1 MAVKKKKSP
10 RKAAVIRFFSQPLGK
25 ALIAATVIVVT
36 VGVAVFAHYYSKY
49 ARLIDAKLKAGP
61 FATTSML
68 FASPKLVMIGDT
80 SSPEEIAEY
89 LRSCGYGESRQAP
102 MGSYN
107 LRPDAIEIF
116 PGPESYFRQEPEVL
130 KFSHGKVSQII
141 SLRDNS
147 EGTEYYLEPQLITN
161 LFDRKREKRRIVHFG
176 DIPPMMRDAI
186 LAAED
191 KRFFQHAGFDP
202 IGIARATLVDLRER
216 RNAAG
221 ASTLT
226 QQLARSF
233 FLTLDRTWSRKIE
246 EALMTMHLEQKLS
259 KQQIFEYYANEVD
272 LGRRGSFSI
281 HGFGEAAQEYF
292 GKDLTQITKPEE
304 AALLAG
310 MAQGPSLYN
319 PFRSPER
326 AKARRNTVLG
336 MMREDGFIN
345 KGQYDRATA
354 APLEL
359 ASKTAESSDA
369 PYFVDLVNDRLQSKF
384 QNRDFQ
390 TTSYR
395 VYTTLDMDL
404 QRDAAI
410 AVQTGMEEVD
420 KRLKRRFKNYGTTM
434 APAQCALIAL
444 DPHTGEVKA
453 MIGGRNY
460 GLSQLDRV
468 LAKRQPGSVFK
479 PFVYTAALDT
489 DIAGNSPTIYTPIST
504 LIDEPTTFWYDNK
517 PYEPNNFE
525 NKFYGTVTLKEALAK
540 SLNVP
545 TVKLA
550 EAVGYDKVVDVA
562 RSAGLNMDIRPTPA
576 VALGAYEVTPL
587 EIAGAYTVFANQGVY
602 SKPEFISRIV
612 DQHGSLIYEDA
623 AAHKDVLDPRVA
635 YMMVDMMQEVLR
647 SGTGAAVRAR
657 GFTLPAAGKTGT
669 SHDGWFAGFTS
680 KLLCIVWVGFDDN
693 QQLTL
698 EGAHS
703 ALPIWTE
710 FMKRAHQ
717 HRAYRNVAEFDP
729 PDGIVTADVDPTT
742 GQLATPACPVHETG
756 EFIAGTQPVDVCR
769 LHGGGATQIAGW
781 APAQPPS
788 IAPQQPGAPPAVDP
802 THPRQLESIPI
813 PTRPNQPAPP
823 KKHKGFFGRIRD
835 IFK

>member
-1 MAVKKKKSP
+1 MAVKKTP
-10 RKAAVIRFFSQPLGK
+10 ARRKAPLVRLFSNTWGK
-25 ALIAATVIVVT
+25 VLIAAVLIALTA
-36 VGVAVFAHYYSKY
+36 GASVFAYYYTKF
-49 ARLIDAKLKAGP
+49 AHLIDAKLQAGP

-68 FASPKLVMIGDT
+68 FAAPRLAMLGDPGSPA
-80 SSPEEIAEY
+80 EIAAY
-89 LRSCGYGESRQAP
+89 LRECGYGEARQAR

-130 KFSHGKVSQII
+130 KFAHGKISQII

-147 EGTEYYLEPQLITN
+147 EGTEYYLEPELITN
-161 LFDRKREKRRIVHFG
+161 LFDRKREKRRIVRFA
-176 DIPPMMRDAI
+176 DIPPMMREAV

-202 IGIARATLVDLRER
+202 IGILRATLVDLKER
-216 RNAAG
+216 RPAAG

-233 FLTLDRTWSRKIE
+233 FLTPARTWRRKIP

-259 KQQIFEYYANEVD
+259 KQQIFEYYANEID

-292 GKDLTQITKPEE
+292 GKDLTQVTKPEE

-310 MAQGPSLYN
+310 IAQGPSLYN

-336 MMREDGFIN
+336 MMREDGFLTQA
-345 KGQYDRATA
+345 QYEHAIA

-359 ASKTAESSDA
+359 AEKAAESSDA

-404 QRDAAI
+404 QRDAAV
-410 AVQTGMEEVD
+410 AVQSGMEEVD
-420 KRLKRRFKNYGTTM
+420 KQLKRRYKNYGTTM
-434 APAQCALIAL
+434 PPAQCALIAL

-453 MIGGRNY
+453 LVGGRNY
-460 GLSQLDRV
+460 GMSQLNRV

-479 PFVYTAALDT
+479 PFVYTAAMNTAISGDNP
-489 DIAGNSPTIYTPIST
+489 AVYTPIT
-504 LIDEPTTFWYDNK
+504 NLIDEPTTFWYDNK

-550 EAVGYDKVVDVA
+550 EAVGYDKVVDLA
-562 RSAGLNMDIRPTPA
+562 RRAGLNMDIRPTPA

-587 EIAGAYTVFANQGVY
+587 EIAGAYTIFSNRGIY
-602 SKPEFISRIV
+602 SKPTFIQRIV
-612 DQHGSLIYEDA
+612 DQHGSPIYQSEA
-623 AAHKDVLDPRVA
+623 
-635 YMMVDMMQEVLR
+635 E
-647 SGTGAAVRAR
+647 
-657 GFTLPAAGKTGT
+657 
-669 SHDGWFAGFTS
+669 
-680 KLLCIVWVGFDDN
+680 
-693 QQLTL
+693 
-698 EGAHS
+698 
-703 ALPIWTE
+703 
-710 FMKRAHQ
+710 
-717 HRAYRNVAEFDP
+717 HR
-729 PDGIVTADVDPTT
+729 T
-742 GQLATPACPVHETG
+742 
-756 EFIAGTQPVDVCR
+756 
-769 LHGGGATQIAGW
+769 
-781 APAQPPS
+781 
-788 IAPQQPGAPPAVDP
+788 
-802 THPRQLESIPI
+802 
-813 PTRPNQPAPP
+813 
-823 KKHKGFFGRIRD
+823 
-835 IFK
+835 